1 MDERLRPPWAP
12 WEAVPVALAA
22 IAASTVVSVALAAA
36 FGSAGGPA
44 LLLSAMAFQVALATF
59 TVVWIGVRHRGWV
72 PALGLRAER
81 PERDVPLGAL
91 VGVGLWGGLN
101 FLVAPVVLV
110 VWRAVTGRLPSS
122 PNQLPG
128 VDFAPLEIV
137 LGVLLLV
144 MITPI
149 AEEVFYRG
157 LLFGSLWPRIGTVW
171 AAVISAA
178 LFGAS
183 HAAGG
188 GVLVPILFVFGLL
201 QAYLFRWR
209 RSLTAPI
216 VAHGVF
222 NLIAMVLIVLE
233 RS

>member
-1 MDERLRPPWAP
+1 
-12 WEAVPVALAA
+12 VALAA
-22 IAASTVVSVALAAA
+22 IAVSTVASVALAAA
-36 FGSAGGPA
+36 FGSVGGPA
-44 LLLSAMAFQVALATF
+44 LLLSAMAFQVTLATF
-59 TVVWIGVRHRGWV
+59 TILWIGVRYRGWV
-72 PALGLRAER
+72 PALGLRAAR
-81 PERDVPLGAL
+81 PERDVPLGAI
-91 VGVGLWGGLN
+91 VGVGLWAGLN

-110 VWRAVTGRLPSS
+110 VWRALAGRLPSS

-137 LGVLLLV
+137 LGAILLV
-144 MITPI
+144 VITPI

-157 LLFGSLWPRIGTVW
+157 LLFGSLWPRIGTGW
-171 AAVISAA
+171 GAVISAA

-188 GVLVPILFVFGLL
+188 AVLVPILFVFGLF

-209 RSLTAPI
+209 RSLAAPI
-216 VAHGVF
+216 VAHGTF
-222 NLIAMVLIVLE
+222 NLIALVLIVLE

>member
-1 MDERLRPPWAP
+1 
-12 WEAVPVALAA
+12 VALAA
-22 IAASTVVSVALAAA
+22 IAVSTLASVALAAA
-36 FGSAGGPA
+36 FGSVGGPA
-44 LLLSAMAFQVALATF
+44 LLLSAMAFQVTLATF
-59 TVVWIGVRHRGWV
+59 TILWIGVRYRGWV
-72 PALGLRAER
+72 PALGLRAAR
-81 PERDVPLGAL
+81 PERDVPLGAV
-91 VGVGLWGGLN
+91 VGVGLWAGLN

-110 VWRAVTGRLPSS
+110 VWRALAGRLPSS

-137 LGVLLLV
+137 LGAILLV
-144 MITPI
+144 VITPI

-157 LLFGSLWPRIGTVW
+157 LLFGSLWPRIGTGW
-171 AAVISAA
+171 GAVISAA

-188 GVLVPILFVFGLL
+188 AVLVPILFVFGLF

-209 RSLTAPI
+209 RSLAAPI
-216 VAHGVF
+216 VAHGTF
-222 NLIAMVLIVLE
+222 NLIALVLIVLE

>member
-1 MDERLRPPWAP
+1 
-12 WEAVPVALAA
+12 VALAA
-22 IAASTVVSVALAAA
+22 IAVSTLASVALAAA
-36 FGSAGGPA
+36 FGSVGGPA
-44 LLLSAMAFQVALATF
+44 LLLSAMAFQVTLATF
-59 TVVWIGVRHRGWV
+59 TILWIGVRYRGWV
-72 PALGLRAER
+72 PALGLRAAR
-81 PERDVPLGAL
+81 PERDVPLGAV
-91 VGVGLWGGLN
+91 VGVGLWAGLN

-110 VWRAVTGRLPSS
+110 VWRALAGRLPSS

-137 LGVLLLV
+137 LGAILLV
-144 MITPI
+144 VITPI

-157 LLFGSLWPRIGTVW
+157 LLFGSLWPRIGTGW
-171 AAVISAA
+171 GAVISAA

-188 GVLVPILFVFGLL
+188 AVLVPILFVFGLF

-209 RSLTAPI
+209 RSLAAPI
-216 VAHGVF
+216 VAHGTF

-233 RS
+233 RN